1 MIFCIFSMTACP
13 HKPELSY
20 KTKKKSNFDKIKNIG
35 STRVW
40 TPALSRQTCYSEFI
54 KRICCYPYQLN
65 TVSLVV
71 MSLVCDAIGP
81 EFDPGL
87 LLKIFCDLLEI

>member
-1 MIFCIFSMTACP
+1 MTACP

-20 KTKKKSNFDKIKNIG
+20 KTKKKSNFDKIKKYSIHLGLNSGPIA
-35 STRVW
+35 S
-40 TPALSRQTCYSEFI
+40 QTCYSEFI